1 MCHCPLLKNLSIN
14 LCFIIPVRFRQ
25 TQLSLPQISG
35 YCISRFHPT
44 DAVLACGSDEQVTI
58 FKGVNGSVPLTNWRI
73 EREFKGQ
80 NVKGIWSIEWNV
92 SYSNFTEY
100 PLVIFSAFK
109 SCLNIKRR
117 AMGSTNKMALFH
129 LISCAGERDPIGCW
143 VQRWHRH
150 RLVLSQ
156 RRNPFSNERT

>member
-1 MCHCPLLKNLSIN
+1 MLLFSPE
-14 LCFIIPVRFRQ
+14 CSPTDRQ
-25 TQLSLPQISG
+25 FNEISRSLPQISG
-35 YCISRFHPT
+35 CYVSRFHPT
-44 DAVLACGSDEQVTI
+44 DAVLACGSDGQVTI
-58 FKGVNGSVPLTNWRI
+58 FKGANGSVPFSNWRI

-80 NVKGIWSIEWNV
+80 NEKEITSLEWNV

-117 AMGSTNKMALFH
+117 VKCAVRIKWPFFILLF
-129 LISCAGERDPIGCW
+129 LCAGKRDPIGCW

-156 RRNPFSNERT
+156 WQDPFSNEGT